1 MYFEK
6 KIYKLL
12 TEEDVMDKMITY
24 KDEEGNEKE
33 ATVGGI
39 LKKGKDHPAHDDAQ
53 AALNKSKGK
62 EKSEPKV
69 AKIDANPFDA
79 EKPAD
84 EPSPDKTGELDKDK
98 EAVRDAIDGTIEGIG
113 DAVSRGLDYYDD
125 QDVAQMIDKDL
136 QYAFLKGADD
146 DDILNMAKELD
157 PAGREILRQALGNI
171 GIEDLNVT
179 DVGDDAGASK
189 PNEDDDDYEPNRGNA
204 DNAKKEL
211 ADISVDLETHEGDIP
226 KSVKRNIDNHV
237 QDIMA
242 QQGIYKNDD
251 GKFATDDGKVLSSD
265 SVEKMLSRETGRSE
279 NEIGYMLDKAGL
291 SPGDDESDSDDTDYD
306 SDFYSDVEDVDPD
319 KGISDAVKGIRPEA
333 RERAFDMII
342 QGFDDDYDLKEMYK
356 NLKNGKMPNP
366 KEDSFGAIQHLILK
380 QGIEEGSID
389 YGSDGMELANYLE
402 TREEDLYDQMMDP
415 DQYDEIQEVKKLF
428 KKRAGI

>member
-12 TEEDVMDKMITY
+12 TEEDVMDKMIKY
-24 KDEEGNEKE
+24 KDEDGNEKE

-39 LKKGKDHPAHDDAQ
+39 IKKGEDHPAHDLAKKELD
-53 AALNKSKGK
+53 KSKGK
-62 EKSEPKV
+62 EKAKPKA
-69 AKIDANPFDA
+69 AKIDANPFDKADDQADDMKSADAQA
-79 EKPAD
+79 E
-84 EPSPDKTGELDKDK
+84 KDK
-98 EAVRDAIDGTIEGIG
+98 EDVRDSIDGTIEGIG
-113 DAVSRGLDYYDD
+113 DAVSRGLDYDD
-125 QDVAQMIDKDL
+125 PDVAQMVDKDL
-136 QYAFLKGADD
+136 QAAFQAGADD

-157 PAGREILRQALGNI
+157 PAGREILQQALGNM
-171 GIEDLNVT
+171 GIEDINVT
-179 DVGDDAGASK
+179 DVGSSSNK
-189 PNEDDDDYEPNRGNA
+189 PNEDDDDYEPNRQNA

-226 KSVKRNIDNHV
+226 KSVKRQVDQYT

-265 SVEKMLSRETGRSE
+265 SVENILSRETGRSE

>member
-53 AALNKSKGK
+53 AAVNKSKGK

-69 AKIDANPFDA
+69 AKIDANPFD
-79 EKPAD
+79 KAD
-84 EPSPDKTGELDKDK
+84 DQADDMKSDDAQSAKDK
-98 EAVRDAIDGTIEGIG
+98 EDIKDALEGAVEGIY
-113 DAVSRGLDYYDD
+113 DALSRDMDYDD
-125 QDVAQMIDKDL
+125 QDVSRMIDNDL
-136 QYAFLKGADD
+136 QAAFQAGADD
-146 DDILNMAKELD
+146 DDIINFAKKFDPDVRQMLQKSLD
-157 PAGREILRQALGNI
+157 NLAVDI
-171 GIEDLNVT
+171 DVT
-179 DVGDDAGASK
+179 DGGSSANLRPSDPDYKSPGERDTKGSDNPYDKGDEYDAGASK
-189 PNEDDDDYEPNRGNA
+189 PNYDDDDYAKKTDDTQEKVAKKYGLSA
-204 DNAKKEL
+204 MQLYDNAGKEPEDFESWDQYENHLNKVAKKL
-211 ADISVDLETHEGDIP
+211 KDLGYSDPYADE
-226 KSVKRNIDNHV
+226 
-237 QDIMA
+237 
-242 QQGIYKNDD
+242 
-251 GKFATDDGKVLSSD
+251 
-265 SVEKMLSRETGRSE
+265 
-279 NEIGYMLDKAGL
+279 
-291 SPGDDESDSDDTDYD
+291 ESDSDDTDYD
-306 SDFYSDVEDVDPD
+306 SDYYSDVEDVDPD
-319 KGISDAVKGIRPEA
+319 EGISDAVKGIRPEM
-333 RERAFDMII
+333 RERAFEMII